1 MENLLAR
8 LVKVKDKISVL
19 KKQNESLTGEL
30 KKSVNTI
37 ARLNK
42 LIEIQNNTIKQ
53 QEQQLKLKR
62 IANQLDSGQELPPN
76 ESRELKL
83 KINEIIK
90 EVDKVMA
97 TIHQ

>member
-1 MENLLAR
+1 MEKLLAR
-8 LVKVKDKISVL
+8 LAKIKDKIGALKIQNQKLSVD
-19 KKQNESLTGEL
+19 L
-30 KKSVNTI
+30 KKSESTVL
-37 ARLNK
+37 RLQK
-42 LIEIQNNTIKQ
+42 LIAIQNSTIKH

-62 IANQLDSGQELPPN
+62 IATQLTSDQKLPPN
-76 ESRELKL
+76 ESRELKY